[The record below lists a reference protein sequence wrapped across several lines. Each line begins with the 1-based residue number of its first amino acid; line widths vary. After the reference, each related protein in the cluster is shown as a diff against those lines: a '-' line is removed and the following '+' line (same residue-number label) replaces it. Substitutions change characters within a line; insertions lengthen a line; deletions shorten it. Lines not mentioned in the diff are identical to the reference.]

1 MEEFDDVA
9 RARASDN
16 QFVKALNAGREI
28 LQCAGVPD
36 PPPIP
41 DFDVVFKRLNAGM
54 RRELYGALRAE
65 TTTGPA
71 ESIRLWQ
78 PLIRRAFGTLKQ

>member
-28 LQCAGVPD
+28 LQCAG
-36 PPPIP
+36 
-41 DFDVVFKRLNAGM
+41 
-54 RRELYGALRAE
+54 
-65 TTTGPA
+65 PA